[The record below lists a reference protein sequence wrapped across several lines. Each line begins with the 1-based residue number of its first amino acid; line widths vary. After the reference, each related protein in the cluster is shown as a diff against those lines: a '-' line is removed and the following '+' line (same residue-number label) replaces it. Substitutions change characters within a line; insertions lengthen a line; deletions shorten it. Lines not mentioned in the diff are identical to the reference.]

1 MKFRKLYCPVCKREI
16 QFYHRTILNDVVKY
30 EYSCKTCLVIVD
42 VTDKFESKMKSL
54 DDFSV

>member
-1 MKFRKLYCPVCKREI
+1 MKFRKLYFPICKREI

-54 DDFSV
+54 DDF